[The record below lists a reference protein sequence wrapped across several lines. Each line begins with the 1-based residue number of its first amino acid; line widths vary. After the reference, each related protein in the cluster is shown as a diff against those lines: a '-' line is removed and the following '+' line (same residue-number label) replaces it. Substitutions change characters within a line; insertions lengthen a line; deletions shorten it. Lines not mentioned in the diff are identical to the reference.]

1 MKETSNKNPGNK
13 WLSVPLI
20 ATITRLLCRELTLQ
34 NEYLLQENR
43 ILKSKINKRLSFT
56 DDERR
61 ILVEAALAMGRDL
74 MEQFVTIVKPKTIL
88 AWQCRLEKQKWDYS
102 DRRKNNIGRPRISQD
117 IEQLVCKMAREN
129 EWGYKRIQ
137 GELKKLDITIS
148 NSSVANILRRNGL
161 PPSPERNGLTWREFL
176 ARHAEVF
183 LCADMFRKE
192 VWTLRGLTTVFVFFV
207 IHLQT
212 RKVLLARATFSPT
225 NRWIKQQIRHV
236 IWECEDQGIEPL
248 FFLRDNDML
257 YPEEMKGILDASG
270 IDTVKTPFQAP
281 NANSHS
287 ERYVLS
293 CKKECLNHLL
303 IFGLNRLQHVVDCY
317 TSYFNEHRPHQ
328 GIDNKIPSEYNCKVE
343 IAKLKIAGETHVS
356 QIHRKEFLGG
366 LLKSYYRKVA

>member
-1 MKETSNKNPGNK
+1 MENPTNQKVANK
-13 WLSVPLI
+13 WLNVPII

-34 NEYLLQENR
+34 NEYLRNENK
-43 ILKSKINKRLSFT
+43 ILKSKIKKRIVFT

-61 ILVEAALAMGRDL
+61 TLVEAALAMGRDL
-74 MEQFVTIVKPKTIL
+74 MEQVVTIVKPKTIL
-88 AWQCRLEKQKWDYS
+88 AWQRKLEKQKWDYS
-102 DRRKNNIGRPRISQD
+102 DRRKNNPGRPRIAHD
-117 IEQLVCKMAREN
+117 IEQLVCRMAREN
-129 EWGYKRIQ
+129 EWGYARIQ
-137 GELKKLDITIS
+137 GELKKLDVSIS
-148 NSSVANILRRNGL
+148 KSSVANILRRNGL

-192 VWTLRGLTTVFVFFV
+192 VWTLKGLTTAFVFFV

-212 RKVLLARATFSPT
+212 RKVLLARATFSPS

-236 IWECEDQGIEPL
+236 IWECEEQGIEPR
-248 FFLRDNDML
+248 FFLRDNDQL
-257 YPEEMKGILDASG
+257 YPEEMKGILKASG
-270 IDTVKTPFQAP
+270 IDTIKTPFQAP

-328 GIDNKIPSEYNCKVE
+328 GIENRIPSEYNEPDRYQGGSMSPDLFVGN
-343 IAKLKIAGETHVS
+343 IA
-356 QIHRKEFLGG
+356 RKDFLGG
-366 LLKSYYRKVA
+366 LLKSYRRAA